1 MAYKFNPLTGKMDL
15 VNSAAEISADLS
27 ITGETFE
34 EHGNLQPQVLD
45 HVPVNEV
52 MSDILFSTYAPKVT
66 ADAGNNQNAYHGE
79 TIAIKPG
86 WTVEKQSNNLDFLR
100 VVCAALG
107 TLDDIELTQNAE
119 TKISQDGAAITVYAT
134 VSDVAGSNGKKK
146 KVVLSGA
153 SGANLSFETAA
164 TIKATAYDS
173 ADNASSEATNSIN
186 FHYPII
192 VGSINDM
199 SVKAVTLKKD
209 GTNWVFDDVI
219 LGNDTETNQFL
230 FVNPPKGRD
239 GVKSFSVEI
248 GPYGE
253 NTPFYPIVLVQKGL
267 KVAGVAEVSGQTE
280 TPITPGFVADA
291 VNTTFKIA
299 DVTKWSNV
307 EYDKYMLVRSGSP
320 AAADKIV
327 YKISITTKQ

>member
-15 VNSAAEISADLS
+15 VNSAAEISADLA

-34 EHGNLQPQVLD
+34 KHGNLEPQVLD

-52 MSDILFSTYAPKVT
+52 MSDILFRTYAPKVT

-107 TLDDIELTQNAE
+107 TLDDIDLTQNAE

-153 SGANLSFETAA
+153 SGANLSFETKT

-173 ADNASSEATNSIN
+173 AENASSEATSSIN

-219 LGNDTETNQFL
+219 LGNDTETSDFS
-230 FVNPPKGRD
+230 FVQKGRD
-239 GVKSFSVEI
+239 GSKSFSIEI
-248 GPYGE
+248 GPYSA
-253 NTPFYPIVLVQKGL
+253 NTPFYPIVLVQNGL
-267 KVAGVAEVSGQTE
+267 KVDGVAEVSGQTE

-291 VNTTFKIA
+291 VNATFKIA

-320 AAADKIV
+320 ATADKIV